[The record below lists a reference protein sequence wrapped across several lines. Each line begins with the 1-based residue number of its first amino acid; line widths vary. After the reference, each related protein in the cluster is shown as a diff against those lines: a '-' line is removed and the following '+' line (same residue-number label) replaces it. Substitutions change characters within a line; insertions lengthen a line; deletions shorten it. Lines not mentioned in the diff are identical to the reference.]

1 MDNATIT
8 DANSRGYVMSE
19 FRPLELCD
27 PTGIDEV
34 MKI

>member
-19 FRPLELCD
+19 FRPLELRD
-27 PTGIDEV
+27 PIDEV